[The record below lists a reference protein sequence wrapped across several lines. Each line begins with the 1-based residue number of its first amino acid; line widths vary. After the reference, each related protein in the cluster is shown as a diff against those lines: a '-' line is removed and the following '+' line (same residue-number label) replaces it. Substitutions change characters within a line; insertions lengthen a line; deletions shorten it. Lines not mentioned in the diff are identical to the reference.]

1 MPVGKKDIFFF
12 QLILLKTF
20 IILYRTGDI
29 FIYVN
34 VIVIASQKGGVGKT
48 TAAINLSYS
57 MANKGYRVVLIDTDS
72 QGSVG
77 HSLSRNTKKRYGFY
91 DAILGEVSFEEL
103 IINTKLPNYNIITAG
118 YQSDLIEEHQID
130 INNFS
135 NKVRLLFQGLNAQ
148 EVDFVVVDTSAG
160 IGAITSS
167 IIKQSTT
174 IIIPQ
179 QAEPLGVRSV
189 PQVLKKILGI
199 RREGSKIN
207 VAGILMTMV
216 NSQLRECVEAESQL
230 RSVLPPSI
238 MFQTSIPRDNVFL
251 RASSLGVPVGLLSKN
266 PLPAAIV
273 FDQVVAELEIKLGI
287 SNISTQENGIKGLL
301 D

>member
-1 MPVGKKDIFFF
+1 MPAGKKDIFFF

-29 FIYVN
+29 FICVN

-118 YQSDLIEEHQID
+118 YQSDLIDEHQID

-135 NKVRLLFQGLNAQ
+135 NKVRLLFQDLNAQ

-160 IGAITSS
+160 IGAITAS

-266 PLPAAIV
+266 PLPAAII

>member
-1 MPVGKKDIFFF
+1 MPAGKKDFFFF

-29 FIYVN
+29 FICVN

-118 YQSDLIEEHQID
+118 YQSDLIDEHQID

-135 NKVRLLFQGLNAQ
+135 NKVRLLFQGLNPQ
-148 EVDFVVVDTSAG
+148 EVDFIVVDTSAG

-207 VAGILMTMV
+207 IAGILMTMV

>member
-1 MPVGKKDIFFF
+1 M
-12 QLILLKTF
+12 
-20 IILYRTGDI
+20 
-29 FIYVN
+29 N

-57 MANKGYRVVLIDTDS
+57 MANKGYKVVLIDTDS

-77 HSLSRNTKKRYGFY
+77 HSLSRNTKRRYGFY

-103 IINTKLPNYNIITAG
+103 ITNTKLPNYHIITAG
-118 YQSDLIEEHQID
+118 YQSDFIDEHQID

-135 NKVRLLFQGLNAQ
+135 NNVRLLLQNLNLK

-160 IGAITSS
+160 IGAITTS
-167 IIKQSTT
+167 IIKQSTS

-199 RREGSKIN
+199 RREGTKIN

-238 MFQTSIPRDNVFL
+238 MFQTAIPRDNVFL

-266 PLPAAIV
+266 PLPAAII